1 VDLPLFLSHVR
12 VPGLRVTKKFARV
25 SSSFVST
32 SEVVEYQSY
41 KSSLSY
47 SCVVIAYIMPQ
58 QYIPTGQ
65 DWAPANAGR
74 SSSGTAGLKA
84 VPKTAQDL
92 SLAKQRGLVTTE
104 KRVGA
109 GGNQSAHA
117 GGIMS
122 ARKLEEADDVGTIA
136 KVDKSLSKAIMQVCS
151 DCCCLKECD
160 RFCLLF
166 NRLSF

>member
-1 VDLPLFLSHVR
+1 
-12 VPGLRVTKKFARV
+12 
-25 SSSFVST
+25 
-32 SEVVEYQSY
+32 
-41 KSSLSY
+41 
-47 SCVVIAYIMPQ
+47 MPQ

-74 SSSGTAGLKA
+74 SSTGTTGLKA

-136 KVDKSLSKAIMQVCS
+136 KVDKSLSKAIMQVRYQSWFCPLRECVRYCS
-151 DCCCLKECD
+151 HFD
-160 RFCLLF
+160 
-166 NRLSF
+166 RLSTKI